1 MYKWTKITVE
11 EIERYASVFGAK
23 ASVYFLIKMFAG
35 SQGVAYPS
43 QQSLSK
49 LTGFSVR
56 AIRKALKQL
65 QQEGMISHVGY
76 EQGLMRTAKYRVG
89 TKVPTPQEQKCL
101 GGRNKSAD
109 GVGTKVPT
117 NKNQE
122 NESREEENENENSSV
137 SSPSFS
143 SEQLQNKTT
152 NQTKT
157 KTDLFIDWDQ
167 ITRI

>member
-1 MYKWTKITVE
+1 MYKWTKITLE
-11 EIERYASVFGAK
+11 EIEGYASVFGAK
-23 ASVYFLIKMFAG
+23 ASVYFLLKMFAG

-43 QQSLSK
+43 QHRLSK

-65 QQEGMISHVGY
+65 QEEGMISHVGY

-101 GGRNKSAD
+101 PNRNKSAE

-122 NESREEENENENSSV
+122 NESREEENENENASN

-143 SEQLQNKTT
+143 SEELQNQTT